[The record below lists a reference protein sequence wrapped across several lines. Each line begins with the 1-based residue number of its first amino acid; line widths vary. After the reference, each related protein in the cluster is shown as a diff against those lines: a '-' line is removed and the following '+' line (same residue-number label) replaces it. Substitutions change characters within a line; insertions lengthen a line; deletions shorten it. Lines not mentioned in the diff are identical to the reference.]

1 MKKFMRILVSS
12 LLCLAMIFTMSSCDL
27 VSELVGKFTDTPD
40 DTIPDSEPADDVVN
54 PQKPGEHTHSSRF
67 PEGYTAG
74 FGGDP
79 CMFDTIGFYWLET
92 YDEVLEAIELLES
105 HGSQINSR
113 FGFTCDGEPYDIK
126 WCFKF
131 EWRYAEELEEGK
143 NFFDRK
149 IDGGAFSC
157 YIFRKDVTIDVL
169 DYSYASFYDYLY
181 VRTVDTNVNVEDPEQ
196 LSIDWWGREK
206 YDITEPYEYDIM
218 YADKKI
224 ANICFYNYPHQDFLT
239 EDYFEI
245 LLDSLVVVG

>member
-1 MKKFMRILVSS
+1 MKKLMRILVSS

-105 HGSQINSR
+105 HGSQIESR
-113 FGFTCDGEPYDIK
+113 FGLTCDGEPYDIK
-126 WCFKF
+126 WCFSFRWSK
-131 EWRYAEELEEGK
+131 AEELEEGK

-149 IDGGAFSC
+149 IDGGYFNC

-169 DYSYASFYDYLY
+169 NYSKITFYDVLY
-181 VRTVDTNVNVEDPEQ
+181 FQDQNTDVIIEDREN
-196 LSIDWWGREK
+196 LSYNYCEYNGHPG
-206 YDITEPYEYDIM
+206 YDFIYSG
-218 YADKKI
+218 KKI
-224 ANICFYNYPHQDFLT
+224 AWLRHGRDHDEHLT
-239 EDYFEI
+239 DEYLEA